1 MISYKIL
8 CIDLGDWEIVDGKT
22 GEKKTGTSHYIVVH
36 KQDNCKP
43 IVLKCSADMFKEAA
57 KYVDMTVNL
66 LFDEKGMIAGI
77 NPVK

>member
-8 CIDLGDWEIVDGKT
+8 CIDCGDWEITDSKT
-22 GEKKTGTSHYIVVH
+22 GEKKTGTSHYVVAH

-43 IVLKCSADMFKEAA
+43 IVLKCSAETFKEAA
-57 KYVDMTVNL
+57 KYVDMVVNL
-66 LFDEKGMIAGI
+66 LFDEKGNIAGI